1 MAGLDTYANV
11 NATTNWLERWYSKP
25 LLLGYFLLGLIVAVG
40 YFSPNSA
47 EALARLFFFL
57 ASILKGISPQFLS
70 VRYGMFSSG
79 FYENVLALMFFSAIG
94 SAMPATCLYVLRY
107 YNNPAGFAE
116 FVLRRMGRSYFLLAV
131 LNITSLFLA
140 WMSWF
145 CAKMFYGLTIHQQ
158 YDLSKSI
165 LDFAG
170 YSFLASAFI
179 TTMFM
184 GLPLPVSSLFYL
196 VQKKYPLVLK
206 RHVDVFKN
214 ELQ

>member
-11 NATTNWLERWYSKP
+11 NTTTDWLERWYSKP
-25 LLLGYFLLGLIVAVG
+25 LLLGYFFLGLIVVVG

-47 EALARLFFFL
+47 ETLARLFFFL

-94 SAMPATCLYVLRY
+94 SAIPATCLYVLRY
-107 YNNPAGFAE
+107 YNNPAGLAE
-116 FVLRRMGRSYFLLAV
+116 FILRRMGRNYFLLV
-131 LNITSLFLA
+131 LLNLFSFLCV
-140 WMSWF
+140 WMGWF
-145 CAKMFYGLTIHQQ
+145 AAKIFYGLTVYQQ

-179 TTMFM
+179 TTIFM
-184 GLPLPVSSLFYL
+184 GLPLPISTFFYL
-196 VQKKYPLVLK
+196 IKLLFN
-206 RHVDVFKN
+206 RED
-214 ELQ
+214 